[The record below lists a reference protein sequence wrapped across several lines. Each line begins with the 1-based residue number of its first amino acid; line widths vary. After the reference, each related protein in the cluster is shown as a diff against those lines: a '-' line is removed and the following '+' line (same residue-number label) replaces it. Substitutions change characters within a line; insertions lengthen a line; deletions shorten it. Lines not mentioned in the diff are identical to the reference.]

1 MIYNTYNFSFTKSYS
16 GKIKKPNNLNELKI
30 LLKKKF
36 VIVGN
41 QRSYNDCFIGYKQ
54 KISLTNF
61 NKIINFDKKK
71 KLIEVETGIS
81 LKELNN
87 FLLKNGFMLECMPGC
102 KYVTIGGMIANNISG
117 KLNIKNN
124 LSNYIHS
131 LKVIDKNLDLLNCSL
146 RQNKK
151 LFKLTINGKGATGPI
166 ISAKIKITK
175 ITSDNVKETI
185 LSFKSYNHFYDHLKK
200 ISKFKYVVCWVDFTK
215 KNFDGL
221 FFLGNHNIHK
231 NKFKFKI
238 NDIYIPIIFAK
249 IIGIFINNIFF
260 ISLFNRL
267 FKFKNLIFKK
277 KNTNFND
284 FFFPQNKIKNW
295 NYFFSQGFVQ
305 FQIYLKIKDLKKIIR
320 DIKFLIKENQL
331 ITNFVIIKF
340 HKKILKEK
348 NFKISLSID
357 FPIKRNFSRI
367 KKALNNFVIKNNT
380 EVELSKD
387 IILDKLNKKTLDI
400 NPVFKKKNL
409 KYFHKNYESSIFK
422 RLEKI

>member
-1 MIYNTYNFSFTKSYS
+1 MRNNVYNFSFTKSYS
-16 GKIKKPNNLNELKI
+16 NRINKPKNLNELKT

-61 NKIINFDKKK
+61 NKIINFEKKK
-71 KLIEVETGIS
+71 KLIEVEAGIS

-124 LSNYIHS
+124 FSNYIQS
-131 LKVIDKNLDLLNCSL
+131 LKIVDKNLNLLNCSN

-151 LFKLTINGKGATGPI
+151 LFKLTINGKGSTGPI
-166 ISAKIKITK
+166 ISAKIKIIK
-175 ITSDNVKETI
+175 IQSEKINETI
-185 LSFKSYNHFYDHLKK
+185 LNFRSYNHFYDHLKK
-200 ISKFKYVVCWVDFTK
+200 ISKFKYGVCWVDFTK

-221 FFLGNHNIHK
+221 IFLGNHDIHK
-231 NKFKFKI
+231 KNFQNKI
-238 NDIYIPIIFAK
+238 NDISLPITIAK
-249 IIGIFINNIFF
+249 IVGIFINNKFF

-267 FKFKNLIFKK
+267 FKFKNLIFSKK
-277 KNTNFND
+277 ISNFND

-295 NYFFSQGFVQ
+295 NYFFSNGFVQ

-320 DIKFLIKENQL
+320 DLKLLIEYNQL
-331 ITNFVIIKF
+331 VSSFVIIKF
-340 HKKILKEK
+340 HKKTLKEK
-348 NFKISLSID
+348 NFKISLSLD
-357 FPIKRNFSRI
+357 FPIKKNFSRI
-367 KKALNNFVIKNNT
+367 QKALINFVIKNNT

-400 NPVFKKKNL
+400 NPVFKKENL
-409 KYFHKNYESSIFK
+409 KYFHKNYESSMFK
-422 RLEKI
+422 RIERI

>member
-331 ITNFVIIKF
+331 ITNFFIIKF
-340 HKKILKEK
+340 NKKILKEK

>member
-1 MIYNTYNFSFTKSYS
+1 MIDNKYNFSFTKSYS
-16 GKIKKPNNLNELKI
+16 GNVKTPANLHELKI

-36 VIVGN
+36 VIIGN
-41 QRSYNDCFIGYKQ
+41 QRSYNDCFIGNKQ

-124 LSNYIHS
+124 FSNYIQS
-131 LKVIDKNLDLLNCSL
+131 LKVIDKNLKLLNCSL
-146 RQNKK
+146 RENKE
-151 LFKLTINGKGATGPI
+151 LFKLTINGKGLTGPI
-166 ISAKIKITK
+166 ISAKLKITK
-175 ITSDNVKETI
+175 ISSDIIKETI
-185 LSFKSYNHFYDHLKK
+185 LSFKSYNNFYEHLKK
-200 ISKFKYVVCWVDFTK
+200 INRFKYVVCWVDFTK

-221 FFLGNHNIHK
+221 FFLGSHDTNK
-231 NKFKFKI
+231 KKFKIKI
-238 NDIYIPIIFAK
+238 NDIYIPIIFTK
-249 IIGIFINNIFF
+249 IIGIFINNKFF

-267 FKFKNLIFKK
+267 FSFKSLILKK
-277 KNTNFND
+277 KSTNFND

-295 NYFFSQGFVQ
+295 NYFFNQGFVQ
-305 FQIYLKIKDLKKIIR
+305 FQIYIKINDLKKIIR
-320 DIKFLIKENQL
+320 DLKFLTKQNKLISSFVVIKL
-331 ITNFVIIKF
+331 
-340 HKKILKEK
+340 HKKKLKEK
-348 NFKISLSID
+348 NFKISLSLD
-357 FPIKRNFSRI
+357 FPIKGNFNHI
-367 KKALNNFVIKNNT
+367 QKVLNNFVIKNNT

-387 IILDKLNKKTLDI
+387 IILDKLNKKTLHT
-400 NPVFKKKNL
+400 NPVFKKENL
-409 KYFHKNYESSIFK
+409 KYFHKNYESSMFK

>member
-1 MIYNTYNFSFTKSYS
+1 MINKKYNFSFTKSYPD
-16 GKIKKPNNLNELKI
+16 KIKTPVNLTELKM

-41 QRSYNDCFIGYKQ
+41 QRSYNDCFIGSKQ
-54 KISLTNF
+54 KIALTNF

-124 LSNYIHS
+124 LSNYIQS
-131 LKVIDKNLDLLNCSL
+131 LRVIDKKLNLLNCSL
-146 RQNKK
+146 KQNKK
-151 LFKLTINGKGATGPI
+151 LFKLTINGKGLTGPI
-166 ISAKIKITK
+166 ISAKLKITK
-175 ITSDNVKETI
+175 IKSDKIKETV
-185 LSFKSYNHFYDHLKK
+185 LGFKTYNQFCDHLKK

-221 FFLGNHNIHK
+221 YFFGNHDNHK
-231 NKFKFKI
+231 KKFKIKI
-238 NDIYIPIIFAK
+238 NDIHIPIIFAK
-249 IIGIFINNIFF
+249 IIGIFVNNKFF

-277 KNTNFND
+277 KNTSFNN

-295 NYFFSQGFVQ
+295 NYFFSQGFIQ
-305 FQIYLKIKDLKKIIR
+305 FQIYFKIRDLKKIIR
-320 DIKFLIKENQL
+320 NLKFLIKENKL
-331 ITNFVIIKF
+331 ITSFVIIKF
-340 HKKILKEK
+340 HKKKIKEK
-348 NFKISLSID
+348 NFKISLSLD
-357 FPIKRNFSRI
+357 FPIKGNFSHI
-367 KKALNNFVIKNNT
+367 KKVLNNFIINNNN

-387 IILDKLNKKTLDI
+387 IILDKLNQKTLNV
-400 NPVFKKKNL
+400 NPVFKKENL
-409 KYFHKNYESSIFK
+409 KYFHKNYESSMLK
-422 RLEKI
+422 RLERI